1 MNFFGKNKKIAYG
14 GAVGY
19 TGNVTIEH
27 ILRSGENEMGEKDRK
42 NTRERVIQGPGD
54 VKALLARHG
63 FRFSK
68 SMGQNFLVDP
78 SVPERIADSCGAGG
92 DTGVLEVG
100 PGIGALT
107 ARLAERAAKVVS
119 VELDGRLMP
128 LLDETLSNYGNV
140 EIVKGDILAE
150 DIPALVREKFAGLR
164 PIACAN
170 LPYNITTPAITA
182 LIEAEVFTD
191 ITVMIQREVARR
203 LCADAGTPDYG
214 AFTVYVNYYTEPEL
228 LFDVFPESFMP
239 QPKVV
244 SSVVRMRRRE
254 RPPVDADE
262 KKFFKVVRAAFAQR
276 RKTLVNSLSSSL
288 GIAKDRV
295 TAAVEASGLEPLVRG
310 EALDMDAF
318 ARLADALGDDIR

>member
-1 MNFFGKNKKIAYG
+1 M
-14 GAVGY
+14 
-19 TGNVTIEH
+19 GN
-27 ILRSGENEMGEKDRK
+27 SDGK
-42 NTRERVIQGPGD
+42 NTRDRVIKGPED
-54 VKALLARHG
+54 IRALLARHG

-68 SMGQNFLVDP
+68 SMGQNFLVDT
-78 SVPERIADSCGAGG
+78 SVPERIADSCGA
-92 DTGVLEVG
+92 DEATGVLEVG

-128 LLDETLSNYGNV
+128 LLDETLSGFDNI
-140 EIVKGDILAE
+140 EIVRGDILAE
-150 DIPALVREKFAGLR
+150 DIPAIVNEKFQGLR

-182 LIEAEVFTD
+182 LIEAGVFTD

-203 LCADAGTPDYG
+203 LCAGAGTPDYG
-214 AFTVYVNYYTEPEL
+214 AFTLYVNYFTEPEL

-254 RPPVDADE
+254 SPPVDTEE
-262 KKFFKVVRAAFAQR
+262 KRFFRVVRAAFAQR

-288 GIAKDRV
+288 GIPKDAV
-295 TAAVEASGLEPLVRG
+295 TEAVEACGLDPLVRG

-318 ARLADALGDDIR
+318 ARLADALGEDLR

>member
-1 MNFFGKNKKIAYG
+1 MGKNDG
-14 GAVGY
+14 
-19 TGNVTIEH
+19 
-27 ILRSGENEMGEKDRK
+27 K
-42 NTRERVIQGPGD
+42 NTNARVIRGPED

-68 SMGQNFLVDP
+68 SMGQNFLIDP
-78 SVPERIADSCGAGG
+78 AVPERIADSCGADGN
-92 DTGVLEVG
+92 TGVLEVG

-128 LLDETLSNYGNV
+128 LLDETLSDYDNI
-140 EIVKGDILAE
+140 EIVRGDILAA
-150 DIPALVREKFAGLR
+150 DIPAIVNEKFGGLR
-164 PIACAN
+164 PVACAN

-182 LIEAEVFTD
+182 LIETGVFTD

-203 LCADAGTPDYG
+203 LCAGAGTPDYG
-214 AFTVYVNYYTEPEL
+214 AFTLYVNYFTEPEL

-244 SSVVRMRRRE
+244 SSVVRMKKRE

-262 KKFFKVVRAAFAQR
+262 KRFFRVVRAAFAQR
-276 RKTLVNSLSSSL
+276 RKTLVNSLSSAL

-295 TAAVEASGLEPLVRG
+295 TSAVETCGLDPLVRG

-318 ARLADALGDDIR
+318 ARLAGALEEDLK

>member
-1 MNFFGKNKKIAYG
+1 
-14 GAVGY
+14 
-19 TGNVTIEH
+19 
-27 ILRSGENEMGEKDRK
+27 MGETDRK
-42 NTRERVIQGPGD
+42 NTRERVIRGPED

-68 SMGQNFLVDP
+68 SMGQNFLIDP
-78 SVPERIADSCGAGG
+78 SVPERIAESCGACG

-128 LLDETLSNYGNV
+128 LLDETLSNYGNI
-140 EIVKGDILAE
+140 EIVKGDILAA
-150 DIPALVREKFAGLR
+150 DIPALVKEKFEGLR

-182 LIEAEVFTD
+182 LIEADVFTD

-203 LCADAGTPDYG
+203 LCAAAGTPDYG
-214 AFTVYVNYYTEPEL
+214 AFTVYVNYHTEPEL

-244 SSVVRMRRRE
+244 SSVVRMRKRE
-254 RPPVDADE
+254 RPPVDTDE
-262 KKFFKVVRAAFAQR
+262 RKFFKVVRAAFAQR

-288 GIAKDRV
+288 GIAKDGV
-295 TAAVEASGLEPLVRG
+295 TAAVEECGLDPLIRG

-318 ARLADALGDDIR
+318 ARLADALGDSLR